1 MRKLFPQF
9 TLLVACLFALVTN
22 TNTATAKIPYWAG
35 YETKG
40 YVNDEYDG
48 NV

>member
-1 MRKLFPQF
+1 MMRRLFKPF
-9 TLLVACLFALVTN
+9 LVFFGVLVFPGLGFA
-22 TNTATAKIPYWAG
+22 AAKIPYWAG

-40 YVNDEYDG
+40 YLNDEYDG

>member
-1 MRKLFPQF
+1 MRKPLTLF
-9 TLLVACLFALVTN
+9 TLLVAFLFALVTN

-40 YVNDEYDG
+40 YLNDEYDG